1 MIAMLEDDLDTFLD
15 TADFAEIA
23 LSGATPING
32 IFDNGY
38 ASAMGMAGS
47 GPTFTCKSSDAT
59 SLNPGTS
66 TLTIR
71 SSSYLVVGVEADG
84 TGMTLLRLEAA

>member
-1 MIAMLEDDLDTFLD
+1 MLASLLGDNDVFMR
-15 TADFAEIA
+15 TADFAEVA
-23 LSGATPING
+23 LAGATPING

-38 ASAMGMAGS
+38 GDALGVSGS
-47 GPTFTCKSSDAT
+47 TPVFTCKSSDAT
-59 SLNPGTS
+59 GLSPGTS

-84 TGMTLLRLEAA
+84 TGVTLLRLQEA